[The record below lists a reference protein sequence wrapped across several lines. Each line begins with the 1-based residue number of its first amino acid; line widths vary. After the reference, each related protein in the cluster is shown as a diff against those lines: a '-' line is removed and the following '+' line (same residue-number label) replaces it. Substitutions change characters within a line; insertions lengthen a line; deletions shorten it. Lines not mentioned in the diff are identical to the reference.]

1 MAQEADQSDKS
12 DQLRRQLKDL
22 IDHCRQ
28 DSFESAADL
37 LDMANELEGCHAA
50 LSENADQYQAIFEN
64 TGTGTIIVE
73 EDGTIA
79 LANRGFQALSGF
91 SKQEIE
97 GHKTWAEFVPYE
109 SERQKLGRYHKQRLL
124 DPRSV
129 PNKYESAFRDR
140 QGHIRWVFVTVAIIP
155 HSNKSV
161 VSLMDMTELK
171 QAQEKLRQNEE
182 KFRHLAENHS
192 DIIWSMD
199 QDLNFTYISPSVE
212 RILGYSQ
219 DESYHVSLDRRLA
232 PATYEM
238 VIEKYRKVKE
248 NQIKETQT
256 LELEQVRKDG
266 AIIWTEVSIM
276 PLFDGQGRFLGA
288 QGITRDITRR
298 KAMEK
303 ELKILKNAV
312 ESSMS
317 GFVLMDL
324 NGSVS
329 FVNPSFIQILKFAD
343 ESEVLG
349 KHISEFLLNA
359 EDAQLIFDALREQKQ
374 WKGELL
380 AKRKDGTL
388 VDIQMIA
395 SVVKDEMQ
403 KDSCFMGSFT
413 DITEKKR
420 AEEKLHQ
427 AYEGLERRVEARTR
441 ELRKSESR
449 LNRSQQVSRVATWER
464 DLQTEER
471 FWSDEHY
478 RLFGYAPGERSA
490 IEIIETHV
498 PLDELNRFEQH
509 IAHCIKERQEID
521 FQFYFHTK
529 TGERRYA
536 HRVGQVEWDQ
546 SGNPWYI
553 YGVMQDIT
561 EKMETEQALVQTRED
576 YENLLLSTKQ
586 VTAYKNI
593 IGKNKQMRQIFTLI
607 RQLANVDTTVLVTGE
622 SSTGKELVVEAL
634 HNAGARARGPLIK
647 VNCSA
652 LSESLLE
659 SELFG
664 HVRGAFTGAVSPR
677 KGRIESAEGGTLFLD
692 EIGEI
697 SPNLQLKL
705 LRFLQ
710 EKQFERV
717 GDVKTIDADVRIVA
731 ATNADL
737 RLKVQNGSFREDLY
751 YRLKIMPIHMP
762 PLRERTED
770 IPLLIDYFCRQFS
783 QAFDKRIN
791 GVSDEVMRLCM
802 EYDWPGNVRELEHAL
817 EHGALL
823 CPGGRIEAEH
833 LPGEFLVDS
842 KSPHFRGRNGAIR
855 VDRQSLMA
863 ALNATEG
870 NKAAA
875 ARKLGI
881 SRRTIYRKLETYGLL
896 EKMSYNPN

>member
-1 MAQEADQSDKS
+1 MAKAADKPDKP

-50 LSENADQYQAIFEN
+50 LSENEEQYQAIFEN

-79 LANRGFQALSGF
+79 LANRGFQSLSGF

-97 GHKTWAEFVPYE
+97 GNKTWADFVPYE
-109 SERQKLGRYHKQRLL
+109 SERQKLARYHKQRRL
-124 DPRSV
+124 DPGSV

-155 HSNKSV
+155 HTNKSV
-161 VSLMDMTELK
+161 VSLMDITELK
-171 QAQEKLRQNEE
+171 QAQEKLRQSEE
-182 KFRHLAENHS
+182 KFRHLAEKS
-192 DIIWSMD
+192 LDIIWSVD

-219 DESYHVSLDRRLA
+219 AEAYHVSLDTRLA
-232 PATYEM
+232 PATYAM
-238 VIEKYRKVKE
+238 IMEKYRAAKDDE
-248 NQIKETQT
+248 IQETQT

-266 AIIWTEVSIM
+266 AVIWTEVSIM

-312 ESSMS
+312 DSSMS

-329 FVNPSFIQILKFAD
+329 FVNPSFMQILKFTD

-359 EDAQLIFDALREQKQ
+359 EDAPLIFDALYEQKQ
-374 WKGELL
+374 WNGELL

-395 SVVKDEMQ
+395 SVVKDESQ
-403 KDSCFMGSFT
+403 NDICLMGSFT
-413 DITEKKR
+413 DITEQKR
-420 AEEKLHQ
+420 AEAKLQQ
-427 AYEGLERRVEARTR
+427 AYDELERRVEERTR
-441 ELRKSESR
+441 ELKKSESR

-490 IEIIETHV
+490 IDILQQHM
-498 PLDELNRFEQH
+498 PPDELNRFEQH
-509 IAHCIKERQEID
+509 IAHCIQEKKEIN
-521 FQFYFHTK
+521 FQFCLYTK

-536 HRVGQVEWDQ
+536 HPVGQVEWDQ
-546 SGNPWYI
+546 SGNPLYI
-553 YGVMQDIT
+553 YGVTQDIT
-561 EKMETEQALVQTRED
+561 EKIETEQALQQTRED

-622 SSTGKELVVEAL
+622 SGTGKELVVEAL
-634 HNAGARARGPLIK
+634 HNAGARAKGPLIK

-697 SPNLQLKL
+697 SASLQLKL

-710 EKQFERV
+710 QKQFERV
-717 GDVKTIDADVRIVA
+717 GDVNTLDADVRIVA

-737 RLKVQNGSFREDLY
+737 RLKVQKGTFREDLY

-770 IPLLIDYFCRQFS
+770 IPLLIDHFCRQFS
-783 QAFDKRIN
+783 QAFDKRIT

-802 EYDWPGNVRELEHAL
+802 EYAWPGNVRELEHAL
-817 EHGALL
+817 EHGVLL
-823 CPGGRIEAEH
+823 CPGGKIALAH
-833 LPGEFLVDS
+833 LPKEFLAPS
-842 KSPHFRGRNGAIR
+842 KEPGFRGQNGSIKI
-855 VDRQSLMA
+855 DRQGLVD

-875 ARKLGI
+875 ARRLGI
-881 SRRTIYRKLETYGLL
+881 SRRTIYRKLQAFGLL
-896 EKMSYNPN
+896 EEAGV